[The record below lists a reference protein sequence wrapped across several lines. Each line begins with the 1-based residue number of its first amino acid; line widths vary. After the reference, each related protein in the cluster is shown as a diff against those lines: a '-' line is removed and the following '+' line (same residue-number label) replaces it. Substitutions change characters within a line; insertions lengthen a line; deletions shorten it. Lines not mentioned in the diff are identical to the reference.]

1 MIANNVDIEEL
12 PLVLSVKQVAEILG
26 VSVPFCYELFRTK
39 GFSSIRILKR
49 WVVRKDQFFKWL
61 DNQIE
66 IQNNADWKE

>member
-39 GFSSIRILKR
+39 VFHQS
-49 WVVRKDQFFKWL
+49 VF
-61 DNQIE
+61 
-66 IQNNADWKE
+66 

>member
-12 PLVLSVKQVAEILG
+12 RLVLSVKQVAEILG

-39 GFSSIRILKR
+39 GFPSIRILKR